1 MGKLIARGKGA
12 DDVTIPC
19 TPGKTTT
26 KGVNSK
32 RVYVEDVLVH
42 CDGDKN
48 EFHTHLTTDPLTSC
62 KPSHNTDLVA
72 TTTSVFVGGK
82 AVGREGDT
90 YLDVPCAKV
99 VLSKVNQTSVFAG

>member
-1 MGKLIARGKGA
+1 MGKRIARGKGA

-32 RVYVEDVLVH
+32 KVYVEGVLVH
-42 CDGDKN
+42 CDGDMN
-48 EFHTHLTTDPLTSC
+48 TGHTHPTGNPDTTC
-62 KPSHNTDLVA
+62 KPSHNTNLVA

-99 VLSKVNQTSVFAG
+99 VLSEVNQDSVYAG